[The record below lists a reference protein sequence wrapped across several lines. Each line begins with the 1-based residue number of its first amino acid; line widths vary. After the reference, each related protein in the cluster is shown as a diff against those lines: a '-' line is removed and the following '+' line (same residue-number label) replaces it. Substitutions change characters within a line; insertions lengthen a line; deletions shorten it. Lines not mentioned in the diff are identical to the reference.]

1 MLKRLFLWILSLRF
15 KVGLILNKKVS
26 RILKLKS
33 CSSERAWFDAGDAP
47 DVYSGDGDVEVEVET
62 LVVDLLLGWHG
73 DGVEEVLVAVVDVTV
88 DLDDQCDLDQVPRL
102 RGRKSI
108 L

>member
-1 MLKRLFLWILSLRF
+1 MP
-15 KVGLILNKKVS
+15 G
-26 RILKLKS
+26 
-33 CSSERAWFDAGDAP
+33 FDAGDAP
-47 DVYSGDGDVEVEVET
+47 DVYGGDGDVEVEVEA

-73 DGVEEVLVAVVDVTV
+73 DGVEEVLVAGEDVTG
-88 DLDDQCDLDQVPRL
+88 DLDDRCDLDQVPRL